1 MLKLICSIALFE
13 YALAKESPPS
23 GGKTFYKT
31 LLPSDISGRRNV
43 EIRLGSEQS
52 AHGLWLSTLE
62 SNIGVGAMDCTR
74 CNFTNNWNYTQ
85 STTSTVLSTTES
97 EEMYYIL
104 ESDGE
109 HNSLKDLILKGDL
122 VQDTLLMC
130 DNNDALNGMATI
142 FAIQNPGGQII
153 NSTLDGYL
161 GLAPYTQEDA
171 THYSHNFMYGLKS
184 RGYIDHNVFSIY
196 INTHTDQSSIKFG
209 GWDSSAVI
217 GKFMSI

>member
-1 MLKLICSIALFE
+1 MLKFICSIALFE
-13 YALAKESPPS
+13 NALAKESPPN

-31 LLPSDISGRRNV
+31 MHQNDISGRFNIDV
-43 EIRLGSEQS
+43 RLGSEMS

-85 STTSTVLSTTES
+85 STTSSVLSTTES
-97 EEMYYIL
+97 EEMYYVL

-109 HNSLKDLILKGDL
+109 HNTLKDLILKGDL
-122 VQDTLLMC
+122 VQDNLLMC

-161 GLAPYTQEDA
+161 GLAPYT
-171 THYSHNFMYGLKS
+171 
-184 RGYIDHNVFSIY
+184 
-196 INTHTDQSSIKFG
+196 
-209 GWDSSAVI
+209 
-217 GKFMSI
+217 